1 MNSSAARLGY
11 VASITGSQVTGVME
25 AITSRDQA
33 PAAGEASAEV
43 RIGALVKMQ
52 TPESA
57 VYGIINGLHNAEL
70 TGSGVG
76 KVEIGLMGEIMFD
89 DTGVASG
96 AFERGVSIYPALGEE
111 IMVAGSDDLG
121 RVYARSDKPD
131 VRVGSFYQDTSI
143 GAHLMTDDLMGKHF
157 VVLGSTGSGKSCT
170 VALLLRKVLESNQNG
185 HIILL
190 DPHNEYADAFGDW
203 AEIVNTSN
211 LYLPY
216 WLLNFE
222 ETAEIMCTGEGAD
235 REAQMGI
242 LKDALVEAR
251 KMFQGDKVDTAYITI
266 DTPVPYRLG
275 ELKRIIDNAL
285 GQHNRAES
293 VGPFQRLLARM
304 ESVSN
309 DRRYAF
315 MFSSRIVTDN
325 LAEVLSRLLR
335 MPVNGKPISILDL
348 SGVPS
353 EVVDVVVS
361 TMCRTIFEFSLWSA
375 HPQSVPILLVCEEAH
390 RYVPARDDTGFGPT
404 KQAIARI
411 AKEGRKYGVSLGL
424 ISQRPSELSDSI
436 ISQCGTIIAFRMG
449 NDRDQ
454 NFVAKVLPETS
465 QGLLSVLPALRT
477 QEAVIVGD
485 AITVPMRVRFE
496 DLAPEHRP
504 RSGNAAFSES
514 WQHDYDYEDFMQ
526 HTIDRWRRQQR

>member
-1 MNSSAARLGY
+1 MDSSGARLGY
-11 VASITGSQVTGVME
+11 VSSIAGSQVTGT
-25 AITSRDQA
+25 IDDTDG
-33 PAAGEASAEV
+33 AAAAQV

-52 TPESA
+52 TPESI
-57 VYGIINGLHNAEL
+57 VYGIINGLRNSDA
-70 TGSGVG
+70 TGSGRG
-76 KVEIGLMGEIMFD
+76 AVEVGLMGEIMFD
-89 DTGVASG
+89 DTGAATG
-96 AFERGVSIYPALGEE
+96 NFERGVSIYPALGEE
-111 IMVAGSDDLG
+111 ICIAVSEDLG

-131 VRVGSFYQDTSI
+131 VQVGTFYQDQSI

-190 DPHNEYADAFGDW
+190 DPHNEYADAFSEW
-203 AEIVNTSN
+203 AEVINTTN

-222 ETAEIMCTGEGAD
+222 ETAEIMCTGDGAE
-235 REAQMGI
+235 RQAQMGI
-242 LKDALVEAR
+242 LKDALVEAK
-251 KMFQGDKVDTAYITI
+251 KMFQAEGEDTSYITI

-275 ELKRIIDNAL
+275 ELKRIIDNAM

-325 LAEVLSRLLR
+325 LAEVLGRLLR
-335 MPVNGKPISILDL
+335 MPVDGKPISILDL

-353 EVVDVVVS
+353 EIVDVVVS

-375 HPQSVPILLVCEEAH
+375 HPQTVPILLVCEEAH
-390 RYVPARDDTGFGPT
+390 RYVPARDNAGFGPT
-404 KQAIARI
+404 KQSISRI

-436 ISQCGTIIAFRMG
+436 ISQCGTIIAFRMS

-485 AITVPMRVRFE
+485 AISVPMRVRFE
-496 DLAPEHRP
+496 NLAAEHRP

-514 WQHDYDYEDFMQ
+514 WQHDYDYDDFMQ